1 MIIIILIIVIVMVIK
16 SLCNVG
22 HIHLQNF
29 HYEYHNYIAIVHI
42 T

>member
-1 MIIIILIIVIVMVIK
+1 MVIK
-16 SLCNVG
+16 SLFNVG

-29 HYEYHNYIAIVHI
+29 HYDYHNYIAIVHM